1 MNTGGDAAEQ
11 MVRFYLE
18 GVEVACRISGK
29 GAEHFVGLLLNV
41 LKNKEQTR
49 GKARLNSMLKSGKNL
64 SVFTIQKKDLA
75 KFAKE
80 AKSYGV
86 LYSALINRQN
96 KNLDGMVDIMVREE
110 DASKIDRIVERFKLT
125 TSNPVK
131 VKTEVQKT
139 LKKELEKI
147 HNEQKLNEPE
157 SRNIN
162 VQTKNIQDIVKE
174 NQEKTPLQKE
184 ENINF
189 NMAKTDQSPLSEP
202 YSLKS
207 EGKTKKINDRKS
219 VKKELSEIKQEMQKK
234 KDFKSKEKNKARHTF
249 NKQNVKKKKLKS
261 KEL

>member
-1 MNTGGDAAEQ
+1 
-11 MVRFYLE
+11 
-18 GVEVACRISGK
+18 
-29 GAEHFVGLLLNV
+29 
-41 LKNKEQTR
+41 
-49 GKARLNSMLKSGKNL
+49 
-64 SVFTIQKKDLA
+64 
-75 KFAKE
+75 
-80 AKSYGV
+80 
-86 LYSALINRQN
+86 
-96 KNLDGMVDIMVREE
+96 MVREE

-162 VQTKNIQDIVKE
+162 VQTKNIQDIA
-174 NQEKTPLQKE
+174 QEKQEQAPMQKE

>member
-29 GAEHFVGLLLNV
+29 GAEHFIGLLLNV

-162 VQTKNIQDIVKE
+162 VQTKNIQDIA
-174 NQEKTPLQKE
+174 QEKQEKAPMQKE

-207 EGKTKKINDRKS
+207 EGKTKNINDRKS

>member
-29 GAEHFVGLLLNV
+29 GAEHFIGLLLNV

-162 VQTKNIQDIVKE
+162 VQTKNIQDIA
-174 NQEKTPLQKE
+174 QEKQEQAPMQKE
-184 ENINF
+184 KNINF

-249 NKQNVKKKKLKS
+249 NKQNVKKEKLKS

>member
-29 GAEHFVGLLLNV
+29 GAEHFIGLLLNV

-162 VQTKNIQDIVKE
+162 VQTKNIQDIA
-174 NQEKTPLQKE
+174 QEKQEKAPMQKE

-234 KDFKSKEKNKARHTF
+234 KDFKSKEKNKSRHTF

>member
-162 VQTKNIQDIVKE
+162 VQTKNIQDIVNEK
-174 NQEKTPLQKE
+174 QEQAPLQKE
-184 ENINF
+184 KNINF

-207 EGKTKKINDRKS
+207 EGKTKNINDRKS
-219 VKKELSEIKQEMQKK
+219 VKQELSEIKQEMQEK
-234 KDFKSKEKNKARHTF
+234 KDFKSKDKNKTRNTF
-249 NKQNVKKKKLKS
+249 NKQNIKKKKSKS